1 MSCPT
6 SFDSECLPKAIME
19 CHARRRPT
27 VCAAQGTF
35 EYATPDV
42 IRPCVQSKGDDSMH
56 AQRCPSVLL
65 SKGDDYMPR
74 PTSFDRL
81 CFPRAM
87 MA

>member
-6 SFDSECLPKAIME
+6 SFDREFLPSAIME
-19 CHARRRPT
+19 CHAQRHPT
-27 VCAAQGTF
+27 VCASQGTF
-35 EYATPDV
+35 GHATPNV